1 LREAAKN
8 TSRDGLKER
17 GGNRLSEGKEI
28 LLFSGT
34 ANPELS
40 EKIAANLGLSLGGVK
55 ISRFSN
61 GEIYIRFQE
70 SVRGGDIYVIQSL
83 SNNVNDALMEL
94 LIMIDALKRAS
105 AETITAVIPHYGY
118 ARQDKKS
125 KAREPITAKLI
136 ADILTVAGISRLATV
151 DLHADSIQGFYNV
164 PVDHL
169 TAMSIISKYF
179 KEKNL
184 KDLIVVSPD
193 VGRVK
198 TAKKFSDTLGA
209 DLAILHKS
217 RPKANVAEI
226 THVVGDVAGKVAL
239 IVDDMIDTAG
249 TICEAAK
256 AVIQNG
262 AVKAYAA
269 ATHPILS
276 GPAIQRLKEAPFEE
290 VVLTDTI
297 PISKDKMLDKFTVL
311 STAPLLAKMIEN
323 IHCDKSVST
332 LFE

>member
-1 LREAAKN
+1 MTR
-8 TSRDGLKER
+8 GLSKET
-17 GGNRLSEGKEI
+17 LI
-28 LLFSGT
+28 FSGT
-34 ANPELS
+34 SNPGLA
-40 EKIAANLGLSLGGVK
+40 EKISANLGLPLGGVD

-61 GEIYIRFQE
+61 GEIYVRFNE

-105 AETITAVIPHYGY
+105 AGAITAVIPHYGY

-136 ADILTVAGISRLATV
+136 ADLLTVAGINRLATV
-151 DLHADSIQGFYNV
+151 DLHADSIQGFYNM

-169 TAMSIISKYF
+169 TALSILSGYF
-179 KEKNL
+179 KEKQL
-184 KDLIVVSPD
+184 KDLVVVSPD

-198 TAKKFSDTLGA
+198 TAKKFSDMLNA
-209 DLAILHKS
+209 ELAILHKS

-239 IVDDMIDTAG
+239 VVDDMIDTAG

-262 AVKAYAA
+262 ATKVYAA

-276 GPAIQRLKEAPFEE
+276 GPAVKRLEE
-290 VVLTDTI
+290 SLFVEIVLTDTI
-297 PISKDKMLDKFTVL
+297 TIPKDKMLDKFTIL

-323 IHCDKSVST
+323 IHSNKSVST
-332 LFE
+332 LFES